1 MILMEDILMKYIL
14 MKDIFKNKFIKKK
27 RKNIRISFGV
37 SVFQNI
43 RTVFFWEN
51 IASFFGASVSW
62 KIRNFSED
70 GFLLF
75 FKIGV
80 RSAGFHLI
88 KYKKSFL
95 FRKYKNFFNIRARM
109 FRFQKYKDFFISG
122 NLRKASFWENI
133 RIFLILEPKS
143 FISWNTR
150 NFFRAADFIY
160 FFKLGLA

>member
-1 MILMEDILMKYIL
+1 MKYIL
-14 MKDIFKNKFIKKK
+14 MKDILKNKVIKKK
-27 RKNIRISFGV
+27 KEKYKNLFWCFCFPKYKNSFLLRKHSKFFRGFCFLEYKKFFWGWISFIFQAWGEKCRV
-37 SVFQNI
+37 SF
-43 RTVFFWEN
+43 
-51 IASFFGASVSW
+51 
-62 KIRNFSED
+62 D
-70 GFLLF
+70 
-75 FKIGV
+75 
-80 RSAGFHLI
+80 

-109 FRFQKYKDFFISG
+109 FHFQKYKDFFISG

-150 NFFRAADFIY
+150 NFFMGADFIY

>member
-1 MILMEDILMKYIL
+1 MKYIL

-27 RKNIRISFGV
+27 KEKYKNLFWC
-37 SVFQNI
+37 FCFPK
-43 RTVFFWEN
+43 VFFWEN

-62 KIRNFSED
+62 KIRNFSEG